1 MIGFADG
8 LRKSFHHAGESTLR
22 SACLPSSPADP
33 YLLLQIGQLLA
44 SINGEKPTTPSA
56 LPPARLPKRKAD
68 DDASAPGLKLQRTT
82 TPTPSSAGSVRP
94 VADPPKTSRPAERSS
109 TGYAGSARPSI
120 STSTSTSTPTPRP
133 LAEKSA
139 SSASKKPTLTSNGKP
154 SPASASPANASKP
167 GSYSTVLPAKRPA
180 ALLATTTTASPSAN
194 LDPAKAPKKGS
205 IAEIRARA
213 AAQQEKLQAI
223 GKIQHK
229 ATEKPLT
236 KKEREE
242 AAAEEL
248 RLQKKGLKSGS
259 RPATGITGKNGS
271 NGLHRGGNGH
281 IDRERGAVQKVS
293 ASGRP
298 GKPVP
303 IEEPKR
309 KKAALAT
316 TGYTGSARPAAN
328 KSKPGAA
335 KPGPSIRGRD
345 QDRDRK
351 PNPMGMFS
359 KPRRRHE
366 DDYDEDM
373 DDFVVDDEEEE
384 DEVGYGSRY
393 RYADEDDDSDME
405 AGFSDVEDEEAAAT
419 RLAILDDKREQQL
432 EEQHRR
438 EKEARKRRLL
448 ASRR

>member
-8 LRKSFHHAGESTLR
+8 LPSPSIMPVSQAF
-22 SACLPSSPADP
+22 ACLSHSKSSA
-33 YLLLQIGQLLA
+33 LIRLNNLQISQLLA
-44 SINGEKPTTPSA
+44 SINGEKSSTPSA

-68 DDASAPGLKLQRTT
+68 DDAPASGSKLQRTT
-82 TPTPSSAGSVRP
+82 TPTSSSTGSVRP
-94 VADPPKTSRPAERSS
+94 AAEPPKTLRPAERSS
-109 TGYAGSARPSI
+109 TGYAGSARPSS
-120 STSTSTSTPTPRP
+120 STSAARPTAEKYAASASKKPALVSNGKSSPTSASFASASKSGSYSATLPAKRPTSTPTP
-133 LAEKSA
+133 SA
-139 SSASKKPTLTSNGKP
+139 ATSQ
-154 SPASASPANASKP
+154 
-167 GSYSTVLPAKRPA
+167 
-180 ALLATTTTASPSAN
+180 SAN
-194 LDPAKAPKKGS
+194 SDSAKAPKKGS

-248 RLQKKGLKSGS
+248 RIQKKGLKSGVKPGTS
-259 RPATGITGKNGS
+259 LVSKNGS
-271 NGLHRGGNGH
+271 NGLQRSGNGH
-281 IDRERGAVQKVS
+281 VDRERGAVQKAS
-293 ASGRP
+293 TSGRP
-298 GKPVP
+298 GKSTPV
-303 IEEPKR
+303 EEPKR
-309 KKAALAT
+309 KKAAVAT
-316 TGYTGSARPAAN
+316 TGYTGSARPIAG
-328 KSKPGAA
+328 KVKPGAS
-335 KPGPSIRGRD
+335 KPGPSNKVRD
-345 QDRDRK
+345 QDRDRR

-366 DDYDEDM
+366 DDYDEEM

-384 DEVGYGSRY
+384 EDGYGYGSRY

-419 RLAILDDKREQQL
+419 RMAILDDKREQQL

-438 EKEARKRRLL
+438 EKEARKRKLL
-448 ASRR
+448 AGRR

>member
-1 MIGFADG
+1 MSDVLCADD
-8 LRKSFHHAGESTLR
+8 
-22 SACLPSSPADP
+22 PSPP
-33 YLLLQIGQLLA
+33 LQIGQLLA
-44 SINGEKPTTPSA
+44 SISGEKPTASSA
-56 LPPARLPKRKAD
+56 LPPARLSKRKAD
-68 DDASAPGLKLQRTT
+68 DDAPASGSKLQRTT
-82 TPTPSSAGSVRP
+82 TPTPASGGSARP
-94 VADPPKTSRPAERSS
+94 VTDAPKPSRPADRSS
-109 TGYAGSARPSI
+109 TGYTGSARPSS
-120 STSTSTSTPTPRP
+120 STSAPRP

-139 SSASKKPTLTSNGKP
+139 SFAS
-154 SPASASPANASKP
+154 
-167 GSYSTVLPAKRPA
+167 KRPA
-180 ALLATTTTASPSAN
+180 LSLNGKSSPTSASFANTNKSGPSSSSFPTKRPAGALATPAAASQTATSDS
-194 LDPAKAPKKGS
+194 AKAPKKGS

-259 RPATGITGKNGS
+259 KSATGLLTKHGS
-271 NGLHRGGNGH
+271 NGLQRSGNGH
-281 IDRERGAVQKVS
+281 IDRERGAIQK
-293 ASGRP
+293 ASSSSRP
-298 GKPVP
+298 GKSATV
-303 IEEPKR
+303 EEPKR
-309 KKAALAT
+309 KKAASAT
-316 TGYTGSARPAAN
+316 TGYTGSARPAVN
-328 KSKPGAA
+328 KAKPRSG
-335 KPGPSIRGRD
+335 KPGPSNGGRD
-345 QDRDRK
+345 QGRDRR

-359 KPRRRHE
+359 KPRRRDE

-384 DEVGYGSRY
+384 EEYGYGSRY

-419 RLAILDDKREQQL
+419 RMAILDDKREQQL
-432 EEQHRR
+432 EEQLRR

-448 ASRR
+448 AGRR

>member
-1 MIGFADG
+1 MCPLA
-8 LRKSFHHAGESTLR
+8 LTQY
-22 SACLPSSPADP
+22 PPTP
-33 YLLLQIGQLLA
+33 LQIGQLLA
-44 SINGEKPTTPSA
+44 SISGEKATTSSA
-56 LPPARLPKRKAD
+56 LPPVRLPKRKAD
-68 DDASAPGLKLQRTT
+68 DDTAVSGSKLQRTT
-82 TPTPSSAGSVRP
+82 TPTSTYTGSARPAPDSSKS
-94 VADPPKTSRPAERSS
+94 SRPAERSS
-109 TGYAGSARPSI
+109 TGYAGSARPSTT
-120 STSTSTSTPTPRP
+120 TSAPRP
-133 LAEKSA
+133 LTEK
-139 SSASKKPTLTSNGKP
+139 SSASVSKKPALTSNGKP
-154 SPASASPANASKP
+154 SPTTASFGSASRS
-167 GSYSTVLPAKRPA
+167 GSYSTSLPTKRPIGSSA
-180 ALLATTTTASPSAN
+180 PPTATSQSAN
-194 LDPAKAPKKGS
+194 SDSSKAPKKGS

-248 RLQKKGLKSGS
+248 RLQKKGFKSGVKPGAGPLS
-259 RPATGITGKNGS
+259 KNGS
-271 NGLHRGGNGH
+271 NGLQRNGNGH
-281 IDRERGAVQKVS
+281 VDRERGAVQKAS

-298 GKPVP
+298 GKSTP

-309 KKAALAT
+309 KKAAMAT
-316 TGYTGSARPAAN
+316 TGYTGSARPVAAN
-328 KSKPGAA
+328 KA
-335 KPGPSIRGRD
+335 KPGVAKPGSSSKGRD
-345 QDRDRK
+345 QDRDRR

-366 DDYDEDM
+366 DDYDEEM

-384 DEVGYGSRY
+384 DDGYGYGSRY

-419 RLAILDDKREQQL
+419 RQAILDDKREQQL

-438 EKEARKRRLL
+438 EKEARKRKFL
-448 ASRR
+448 AGRR